1 MEFEQVQR
9 SEEEESRDCPQNV
22 KEDLTGY
29 HFLLVEDKEINSEIL
44 GELLQMRGATFVV
57 KKDGQQA
64 VDEFKQAKPVDM
76 QLLYS
81 TISTLLQKRKE
92 EHYEHL

>member
-1 MEFEQVQR
+1 MEFEQAQR
-9 SEEEESRDCPQNV
+9 SEEEESRGCPQNV
-22 KEDLTGY
+22 KEDLTGC
-29 HFLLVEDKEINSEIL
+29 HFLLGEDNEINSEIL
-44 GELLQMRGATFVV
+44 GAFLQMRGAIFVV